1 MRNRWMYIWS
11 MMVVMTLVSLLAS
24 CKTDGPASALKIED
38 ESAIYAA
45 VIRQLAMVDD
55 TFGGNLNPVKL
66 YIIKYTDDKAGNP
79 SGQQSHSTLI
89 SQTIQ
94 GKITELL
101 RDLPIEVVW
110 IEEFENA
117 EFESGTK
124 TVQGNGAII
133 TLGNIYLQE
142 DGSVKV
148 AGSIYIA
155 NQAAGGTTYVLE
167 KGNGVWE
174 ITGRVGVS
182 WIS

>member
-1 MRNRWMYIWS
+1 MV
-11 MMVVMTLVSLLAS
+11 VVMTLVTSLAS
-24 CKTDGPASALKIED
+24 CKTDGSTSILNIED
-38 ESAIYAA
+38 ESTIYAA
-45 VIRQLAMVDD
+45 VIRQLATVDD
-55 TFGGNLNPVKL
+55 MFGGNLNPAKL
-66 YIIKYTDDKAGNP
+66 YIIKNTDDKAGNP

-94 GKITELL
+94 GKITDLL
-101 RDLPIEVVW
+101 RDLPIEVFW

-117 EFESGTK
+117 EFETGTE

-148 AGSIYIA
+148 AGSIYVA
-155 NQAAGGTTYVLE
+155 NQAAGGTTYILE
-167 KGNGVWE
+167 RENGVWE
-174 ITGRVGVS
+174 ITGRAGVS